1 MPNLPAK
8 LPSPCRRTYIVCK
21 RIFLGVRVGGA
32 GGDFRLGEWLVQ
44 PSLNRLSRGDE
55 KVQIRPRLMDV
66 LGFLGQ
72 HAGDVVSKDEII
84 AAVWA
89 RQFMAESVL
98 TRSIA
103 ELRRVLGD
111 KAADPRFIETV
122 TKRGYRLFAP
132 VEYLRERPKAVTE
145 ASAPSRKPLALGEH
159 SCGLCWGEQEIP
171 LAEGENI
178 IGRTRDAIVRIS
190 SSRVS
195 RRHAKIV
202 VTGGRAV
209 LEDLGS
215 KNGTFI
221 RGRKIHRPVEL
232 SDGDEIC
239 FGRDVVVFRFCYPT
253 GTTLTDKPP

>member
-1 MPNLPAK
+1 
-8 LPSPCRRTYIVCK
+8 VQ
-21 RIFLGVRVGGA
+21 LGA
-32 GGDFRLGEWLVQ
+32 TTGDFRLGEWLVQ

-55 KVQIRPRLMDV
+55 KVQIRPKLMDV
-66 LGFLGQ
+66 LAFLARQ
-72 HAGDVVSKDEII
+72 AGEVVSKDEII

-89 RQFMAESVL
+89 RQYMAESVL

-103 ELRRVLGD
+103 ELRRILGD
-111 KAADPRFIETV
+111 RAAEPRFIETI
-122 TKRGYRLFAP
+122 TKRGYRLLVAVDHVGGPAPAP
-132 VEYLRERPKAVTE
+132 VPAARP
-145 ASAPSRKPLALGEH
+145 ASAQVPSSMGAH
-159 SCGLCWGEQEIP
+159 TCGLCWGEQEIP
-171 LAEGENI
+171 LLEGENI

-195 RRHAKIV
+195 RQHAKIV

-221 RGRKIHRPVEL
+221 RGRRIHRPVEL

-253 GTTLTDKPP
+253 GTTVTDEPP